1 MEPARMKGLHVKGLT
16 VGHPGRPL
24 VTDLEWHC
32 ASGTLVS
39 LIGVNG
45 SGKSTLL
52 RCLAGLLPPMAGTVQ
67 VNGRDL
73 AHMEALE
80 RARTVSFVMPGRA
93 VSAPLNVR
101 ALVALGR
108 QPWTGFFGRLS
119 STDEEMVDAAL
130 KATGAGH
137 LADRPL
143 YTLSDGEYQLVTIA
157 RVIAQDTPIVL
168 LDEPTAFLD
177 LVNRIAIVRR
187 LALLAK
193 DLGRIILFSTHDLQV
208 AVDHAD
214 RVLLLQGGRAHDGPP
229 MEVLGSDAIQAAFRS
244 EGLRFDP
251 ATRSL
256 RSTP

>member
-1 MEPARMKGLHVKGLT
+1 MSSLQAIGLA
-16 VGHPGRPL
+16 VGYPGKPL

-32 ASGTLVS
+32 EGGALVS

-45 SGKSTLL
+45 SGKSSLL
-52 RCLAGLLPPMAGTVQ
+52 RCLAGSLSPMAGTVL
-67 VNGRDL
+67 VNGRDM
-73 AHMEALE
+73 ARMEPLE
-80 RARTVSFVMPGRA
+80 RARTVGFVMPGRA

-101 ALVALGR
+101 AMVALGR
-108 QPWTGFFGRLS
+108 QPWTGFFGRLKDA
-119 STDEEMVDAAL
+119 DEQAIDAAL
-130 KATGAGH
+130 QATGASH
-137 LADRPL
+137 LADRSL
-143 YTLSDGEYQLVTIA
+143 HTLSDGEYQLVTIA

-187 LALLAK
+187 LASLAK

-214 RVLLLQGGRAHDGPP
+214 RVLLLQGGRAYEGPP
-229 MEVLGSDAIQAAFRS
+229 MEVLASDVIQNAFRS
-244 EGLRFDP
+244 DGLRFDP

-256 RSTP
+256 RSER